1 MNEEINKSLSGRE
14 VLNLLDHKCNL
25 VQYSDLHKIST
36 IDELLGQHKK
46 CVLLY
51 QTSHNYGHWCCV
63 WQYND
68 TIFFFDSYGSKP
80 DTQLNFIPH
89 DMKTELNSNHNYLI
103 RLMYKSGKKVEF
115 NQYQFQSREPDVAV
129 CGRWCVNRLRFPEI
143 SIDDYHD
150 IFKQSSKYIN
160 NDELICYLV
169 RL

>member
-115 NQYQFQSREPDVAV
+115 NQYQFQSRDPEVAS
-129 CGRWCVNRLRFPEI
+129 CGRWCINRLRFPEI
-143 SIDDYHD
+143 SIDEYHT
-150 IFKQSSKYIN
+150 IFKDASKYIN
-160 NDELICYLV
+160 KDELICLLV
-169 RL
+169 PL